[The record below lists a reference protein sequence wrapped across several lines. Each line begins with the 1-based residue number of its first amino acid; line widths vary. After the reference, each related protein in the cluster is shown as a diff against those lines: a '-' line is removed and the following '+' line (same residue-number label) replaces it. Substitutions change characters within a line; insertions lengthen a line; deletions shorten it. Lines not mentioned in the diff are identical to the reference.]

1 MRLPFISEL
10 DSPVGI
16 SDWYLLILIVSFLL
30 SLFVMGPYIA
40 SYLDGLSVMYRFN
53 SPDSDIRYP
62 EYSPFGKIVV
72 VLLSCINLGLG
83 LSLVLL
89 DLNGP
94 ESNVLSVFLKA
105 SVWPLIFFFIRI
117 FLYQIV
123 NSSLYRSQTIMLKTS
138 RWNNFFIMVFSASGF
153 CILVLTSIALFL
165 EMPSWVLVICMS
177 ILLLLAEIG
186 LIFKIKTSLFK
197 NKCSNTR
204 FISYLCAL
212 ELGPIMLL
220 LVLLGVFYS

>member
-1 MRLPFISEL
+1 MTFPFISEL
-10 DSPVGI
+10 DSPLGI
-16 SDWYLLILIVSFLL
+16 SDWYLLILIISFLL
-30 SLFVMGPYIA
+30 NLFVMGPYIA
-40 SYLDGLSVMYRFN
+40 LYLDGLSVMYRFN

-72 VLLSCINLGLG
+72 VLLSCTDIALG
-83 LSLVLL
+83 LSLVLY
-89 DLNGP
+89 DQRGP
-94 ESNVLSVFLKA
+94 DANIISVFFEAL
-105 SVWPLIFFFIRI
+105 VWPLMFFLIRI

-138 RWNNFFIMVFSASGF
+138 RWNNFFIMAFSALGF
-153 CILVLTSIALFL
+153 FVLVLTSIVLFL
-165 EMPSWVLVICMS
+165 EMPSWVLVVCMS

-204 FISYLCAL
+204 FILYLCAL
-212 ELGPIMLL
+212 EIGPIILL
-220 LVLLGVFYS
+220 LVLLGVFFS